1 MYSTKKLLLVFAVT
15 VFAPAF
21 LAAQLPTGTISGQ
34 LLSREGQPA
43 AGIRVSAMVVP
54 EAGAQTPAASG
65 LVGISMTD
73 SMGRYRLESIPP
85 GRYYV
90 VSGLVDLP
98 TYYPGVSSINGATV
112 LNVLSG
118 TPITG
123 INFTMTVPAGVAVR
137 GRLVFTNGSPA
148 TVVTGVG
155 LLGGVGGGQ
164 VLNSS
169 VRADGSFEF
178 LRVRPGTYQVLLSGG
193 SFSSQPAPV
202 VVADKDVTGIEIQI
216 LPTVIVTGSVD
227 VEGNGLRPR
236 LTINF
241 SPFKGTAGGVPTA
254 IPASNGT
261 FRVIL
266 PEGDYRIGWGNLPA
280 GYEVKSITAGTTD
293 LLSTNLKLST
303 SASPPPIVVS
313 LGVGEKPPWAKV
325 SGKVTG
331 LPALQNG
338 LPYRL
343 SLTGSALADVS
354 DVPINPDG
362 SFEFSRLLPGSYSA
376 RITPALPVGPT
387 TFALGNRDLTD
398 LSIAIP
404 PLKEVRGVISNA
416 TSTSAI
422 PGVAIRLMWTES
434 SGSTS
439 TSVAATQPD
448 RTFTFLLPEGER
460 RVTLTVPGYAVQ
472 SFTYGSVDLLKEPL
486 KVSLS
491 DVGEFRVTVAAP
503 GGSTGV
509 VGGVLGGVAGGAVL
523 GGIIAPPSSPNPV
536 AGVAAAA
543 PVVTRISDVVA
554 QANLISSLPP
564 IYPAPAREARIE
576 GVVELQIQISKDGLV
591 EDARARSGHPLLY
604 DAAIQAVRQWR
615 YRPHAPNGQA
625 IPVQTSVTVKFAL
638 Q

>member
-1 MYSTKKLLLVFAVT
+1 MYPKKNLLLASAVA

-98 TYYPGVSSINGATV
+98 TYYPGVSSPNGATV

-137 GRLVFTNGSPA
+137 GRVVFPNGTPA

-155 LLGGVGGGQ
+155 LLAGSGP
-164 VLNSS
+164 LPSSS

-193 SFSSQPAPV
+193 PFGSQPPPV

-236 LTINF
+236 LAINF
-241 SPFKGTAGGVPTA
+241 SPLKGTIGGVPTA
-254 IPASNGT
+254 LPASNGS
-261 FRVIL
+261 FRAAL
-266 PEGDYRIGWGNLPA
+266 PEGDYRIGWGSLPA

-303 SASPPPIVVS
+303 SASPPPIIVT
-313 LGVGEKPPWAKV
+313 LGVGEKPPWSKV
-325 SGKVTG
+325 NGKVTG

-338 LPYRL
+338 MPYRL

-362 SFEFSRLLPGSYSA
+362 SFEFARLLPGSYSA

-416 TSTSAI
+416 TTTSAI

-434 SGSTS
+434 SGNAS

-448 RTFTFLLPEGER
+448 KTFTFLLPEGER
-460 RVTLTVPGYAVQ
+460 KVTLTVPGYAVQ
-472 SFTYGSVDLLKEPL
+472 SFTYGSVDLLKAPL

-509 VGGVLGGVAGGAVL
+509 VGGVAGGVLGGIPGGAVL
-523 GGIIAPPSSPNPV
+523 GAIIAPPPNPV
-536 AGVAAAA
+536 AGVAAA
-543 PVVTRISDVVA
+543 PVIMRISDVVA
-554 QANLISSLPP
+554 QANLISSVPP

-615 YRPHAPNGQA
+615 YKPHAPNGQA